1 MQHSNEPI
9 DAIRAASRRMV
20 RELGFMAPTLA
31 GTAYS
36 PSAVHAILELG
47 LRGALTSAQL
57 AEALRLEKSSVS
69 RLVRKLADAG
79 ELKES
84 AAGADAR
91 AKPLALT
98 ARGRRTFAAINTFGR
113 RQVSAALARMAAAGQ
128 QALHDGLAAYAQ
140 ALEDERGG
148 LPMAPPTGPSA
159 VDIRQGYQPGA
170 IGRAAEMH
178 AAYYSRAAGF
188 GQFFESQVAT
198 GMAAFASRL
207 GDPCNGLWTAWQTGR
222 ILGTVAIDGEELAAD
237 NAAHL
242 RWFVVDDALRGQGA
256 GRALLRSALAFCTD
270 SGFTA
275 VHLWTFQGL
284 DAARHL
290 YEAAGF
296 VLREER
302 PGARWGREVVEQRFV
317 LQLQ

>member
-1 MQHSNEPI
+1 MGMSQPNEPI

-98 ARGRRTFAAINTFGR
+98 AHGRRTFAAINSFGR
-113 RQVSAALARMAAAGQ
+113 RQVSSALARMTAAGR

-140 ALEDERGG
+140 ALEDEGRG
-148 LPMAPPTGPSA
+148 LPTALPA
-159 VDIRQGYQPGA
+159 VEIRQGWYPGA

-207 GDPCNGLWTAWQTGR
+207 GHPRNGLWTAWQAGR
-222 ILGTVAIDGEELAAD
+222 ILGTVAIDGEELTAG

-256 GRALLRSALAFCTD
+256 GRLLLDQALAFCVHG
-270 SGFTA
+270 GFA
-275 VHLWTFQGL
+275 SVHLWTFQGL

-290 YEAAGF
+290 YEGAGF
-296 VLREER
+296 VLQEER

-317 LQLQ
+317 RALQA